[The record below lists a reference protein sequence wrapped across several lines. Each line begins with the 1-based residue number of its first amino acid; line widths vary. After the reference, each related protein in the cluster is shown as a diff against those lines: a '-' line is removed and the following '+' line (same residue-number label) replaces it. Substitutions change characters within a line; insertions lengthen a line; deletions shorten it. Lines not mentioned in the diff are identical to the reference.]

1 MAPPFREAELELY
14 YGKGVDPMADLV
26 TVAVAFEV
34 IEKSGS
40 WLSYGENRLGQG
52 KDKAA
57 DLLREQPQLA
67 QEIRE
72 KVLAQA
78 GKMPMAAANEEEK
91 EEVAEA

>member
-1 MAPPFREAELELY
+1 
-14 YGKGVDPMADLV
+14 MADLV

-72 KVLAQA
+72 KVLAQT
-78 GKMPMAAANEEEK
+78 GKMPIAVADDDKEEAAA
-91 EEVAEA
+91 EA